1 MRKRLLSILLAGVLV
16 LSQAGGVLA
25 AENTAADGTSAEI
38 SESEE
43 PGGEDSGA
51 EEAEGVEAEANAAD
65 MTDGGGDV
73 SDDGV
78 SDAAETSGEDDEDVT
93 APGGDQAPPE
103 SEEYERD
110 GFEGEEAAG
119 DVSESEESGESST
132 APAVT
137 EETVE
142 EGQAVDAANAQD
154 EINGGFFVEIRDYDA
169 GHRLFEDGVWS
180 CPIEVRGPVALDYS
194 LTMTVPEHNGPQDAD
209 VLSACRLEANE
220 MRLYIDGGRLKEEG
234 VTWFKLRISAVLEG
248 EESGEPCE
256 REFTV
261 DKPYIERQ
269 FSFGDR
275 SMLPGWTQWI
285 DRRQGCY
292 VENGQYPFGNH
303 FDLTVTDI
311 SVVDIEGEDVALIEF
326 SDENGWE
333 IRAKNA
339 GVSKVTVSYDDWDGS
354 PELRGG
360 DGGDHL

>member
-1 MRKRLLSILLAGVLV
+1 
-16 LSQAGGVLA
+16 
-25 AENTAADGTSAEI
+25 
-38 SESEE
+38 
-43 PGGEDSGA
+43 
-51 EEAEGVEAEANAAD
+51 
-65 MTDGGGDV
+65 
-73 SDDGV
+73 
-78 SDAAETSGEDDEDVT
+78 
-93 APGGDQAPPE
+93 
-103 SEEYERD
+103 
-110 GFEGEEAAG
+110 
-119 DVSESEESGESST
+119 
-132 APAVT
+132 
-137 EETVE
+137 
-142 EGQAVDAANAQD
+142 
-154 EINGGFFVEIRDYDA
+154 
-169 GHRLFEDGVWS
+169 
-180 CPIEVRGPVALDYS
+180 
-194 LTMTVPEHNGPQDAD
+194 
-209 VLSACRLEANE
+209 

-354 PELRGG
+354 PETEEFNLYVGSDVYDVDLWTDNGSDRILPGGERAGEGQAHIHMPAHHGAVHGYEVVEPLLAQQEVQLAHRPAGGHAHDHTLVVGGGERLAHNRGHARG
-360 DGGDHL
+360 ASLDGRPVQVEGNERNG